1 MSKQEILEKAI
12 EKAEKNGWAKNYKIK
27 MTWLNDDGT
36 RRITAKITIDDW
48 DTYAP
53 IIFDHGFAKALW
65 GDELHQE
72 TFIVPKE
79 LSKRFAG
86 ANYLDVKPM
95 WQYHLQQMVLSDDP
109 IKYLGDNLDG

>member
-1 MSKQEILEKAI
+1 MSNQEILEKAI

-65 GDELHQE
+65 GEELHQE
-72 TFIVPKE
+72 IFIVPKE
-79 LSKRFAG
+79 LNKRFAG
-86 ANYLDVKPM
+86 TKDLDIKPTWM
-95 WQYHLQQMVLSDDP
+95 YHLQQMVIAEDP
-109 IKYLGDNLDG
+109 VQYLGENL